1 MSGELAQYNPS
12 QYNVLIP
19 TQSVQQ
25 LGPWH
30 RLSVSEVRINPDPQ
44 SGEVFKVG
52 SRRSETTG
60 KTEDLFMPTK
70 PAVMSLANAA
80 GIVWNWRDSVPL
92 AVNPTSVIYRAVGAI
107 RLPDGSWQPIMA
119 TKEIDLTVI
128 EDELRQQFT
137 AKANHPHGVG
147 YDASKNFRGQWQK
160 VKVKDDDGGERERN
174 CFFLAEDEKQRFIE
188 ASVHAN
194 LIQWRK
200 NKLARAETGAML
212 RVIRMALAMKTA
224 YTRDELQKP
233 FIVPRIDFAPD
244 YNDPAVRRALIENG
258 VQGMATLYANA
269 TPPAVGAAFAGSH
282 PALTAGPEVEEEAF
296 AAAGAYADEPEAPT
310 AGAQATL
317 IDSAGTPS
325 TSGAAQPATSDAQ
338 PAADSEAA
346 AECMDC
352 GKPIKSSKVV
362 DYSVEKFGRPLCYGC
377 QQKAKGG
384 GQA

>member
-1 MSGELAQYNPS
+1 MADALAQYTPE
-12 QYNVLIP
+12 QYNVLVP

-52 SRRSETTG
+52 SRRNETTG
-60 KTEDLFMPTK
+60 KNEDLFMPTK

-80 GIVWNWRDSVPL
+80 GIVWNWRDSLPL
-92 AVNPTSVIYRAVGAI
+92 MNTPTGVIYRAVGAI

-137 AKANHPHGVG
+137 AKADSPYGVG
-147 YDASKNFRGQWQK
+147 YEASRNFRGSWQK
-160 VKVKDDDGGERERN
+160 IKVDGEEKN
-174 CFFLAEDEKQRFIE
+174 VYILQEDEKNRFIE
-188 ASVHAN
+188 SSVHAN

-212 RVIRMALAMKTA
+212 RVIRTALAMKTA
-224 YTRDELQKP
+224 YTKDELQKP
-233 FIVPRIDFAPD
+233 FVVPRINFSPD
-244 YNDPAVRRALIENG
+244 CNDPAVRRALIENG
-258 VQGMATLYANA
+258 VQGMATLYGHSS
-269 TPPAVGAAFAGSH
+269 PVVGTAFAGSH
-282 PALTAGPEVEEEAF
+282 PALTAGPEVEEEPF
-296 AAAGAYADEPEAPT
+296 VAATEDDEPAGPSAGAH
-310 AGAQATL
+310 ATL
-317 IDSAGTPS
+317 IDGGGEPTISGT
-325 TSGAAQPATSDAQ
+325 AQPAATPAAQ
-338 PAADSEAA
+338 PAADSAPAA
-346 AECMDC
+346 DCMDC

-362 DYSVEKFGRPLCYGC
+362 DFSVEKFGRPLCYGC

-384 GQA
+384 EQAS